1 MSRYLDSVCK
11 LCRREGEKLFLK
23 GNRCYGPKCSFERR
37 SYPPGEHGQKPPSRG
52 ARGDYRRQLRAKQKA
67 KRTYGI
73 FEKQFRNYY
82 FKAARQTG
90 ITGQNLISLLERR
103 LDNVVYRLGFAT
115 SRKQARQFVK
125 HNHFTVNGKRVN
137 IPSYIV
143 QVGDII
149 TPRERSRNLAAI
161 QEALDYARQRGAPEW
176 LDIDT
181 DKAEGRV
188 QGAPLVEQIE
198 TELETQL
205 IIELYSK

>member
-23 GNRCYGPKCSFERR
+23 GRRCLGPKCSFERR
-37 SYPPGEHGQKPPSRG
+37 SYPPGDHGQKPPTR
-52 ARGDYRRQLRAKQKA
+52 ARGDFRRQLRTKQKA
-67 KRTYGI
+67 KRIYGI

-90 ITGQNLISLLERR
+90 ITGENLIALLERR

-115 SRKQARQFVK
+115 SRKQARQLVK

-137 IPSYIV
+137 IPSYLV
-143 QVGDII
+143 EVGDVI
-149 TPRERSRNLAAI
+149 TPREKSREKITI
-161 QEALDYARQRGAPEW
+161 QEALEFSKQRGAPEW
-176 LDIDT
+176 LEIDA
-181 DKAEGRV
+181 DKPEGRV
-188 QGAPLVEQIE
+188 QGAPIVEHIAA
-198 TELETQL
+198 ELNTQL

>member
-23 GNRCYGPKCSFERR
+23 GRRCNGPKCSFERR
-37 SYPPGEHGQKPPSRG
+37 SYPPGDHGQKPPNRVR
-52 ARGDYRRQLRAKQKA
+52 RGDFRRQLRAKQKA

-90 ITGQNLISLLERR
+90 IAGENLISLLERR

-115 SRKQARQFVK
+115 SRNQARQLVK

-137 IPSYIV
+137 IPSYTV
-143 QVGDII
+143 QIGDII
-149 TPRERSRNLAAI
+149 TPRERSRNLAII
-161 QEALDYARQRGAPEW
+161 QEALAYAQQHGAPEW

-188 QGAPLVEQIE
+188 QGAPVVEQIA
-198 TELETQL
+198 TDLETQL
-205 IIELYSK
+205 IIELYSR

>member
-23 GNRCYGPKCSFERR
+23 GRRCLGPKCSFERR
-37 SYPPGEHGQKPPSRG
+37 SYPPGDHGQKPPTR
-52 ARGDYRRQLRAKQKA
+52 ARGDFRRQLRTKQKA
-67 KRTYGI
+67 KRIYGI

-90 ITGQNLISLLERR
+90 ITGENLIALLERR

-115 SRKQARQFVK
+115 SRKQARQLVK

-137 IPSYIV
+137 IPSYLV
-143 QVGDII
+143 GVGDVI
-149 TPRERSRNLAAI
+149 TPREKSRENITI
-161 QEALDYARQRGAPEW
+161 QEALEFSKQRGAPEW
-176 LDIDT
+176 LEIDS
-181 DKAEGRV
+181 DKPEGRV
-188 QGAPLVEQIE
+188 QGTPIVEHIAA
-198 TELETQL
+198 ELNTQL

>member
-23 GNRCYGPKCSFERR
+23 GRRCLGPKCSFERR
-37 SYPPGEHGQKPPSRG
+37 SYPPGDHGQKPPTR
-52 ARGDYRRQLRAKQKA
+52 ARGDFRRQLRTKQKA
-67 KRTYGI
+67 KRIYGI

-90 ITGQNLISLLERR
+90 ITGENLIALLERR

-115 SRKQARQFVK
+115 SRKQARQLVK

-137 IPSYIV
+137 IPSYLV
-143 QVGDII
+143 EVGDVI
-149 TPRERSRNLAAI
+149 TPREKSRENITI
-161 QEALDYARQRGAPEW
+161 QEALEFSKQRGAPEW
-176 LDIDT
+176 LEIDA
-181 DKAEGRV
+181 DKPEGRV
-188 QGAPLVEQIE
+188 QGAPIVEHIAS
-198 TELETQL
+198 ELNTQL

>member
-23 GNRCYGPKCSFERR
+23 GSRCNGPKCSFERR
-37 SYPPGEHGQKPPSRG
+37 SYPPGDHGQNPPRVRRS
-52 ARGDYRRQLRAKQKA
+52 GDFRRQLRAKQKA

-90 ITGQNLISLLERR
+90 ITGENLISLLERR

-115 SRKQARQFVK
+115 SRNQARQLVK

-137 IPSYIV
+137 IPSYTV
-143 QVGDII
+143 QIGDVI
-149 TPRERSRNLAAI
+149 TPRERSRNLAII
-161 QEALDYARQRGAPEW
+161 QEALAYAQQRGAPEW
-176 LDIDT
+176 LDMDP

-188 QGAPLVEQIE
+188 QGAPVVEHIA
-198 TELETQL
+198 TDLETQL
-205 IIELYSK
+205 IIELYSR

>member
-11 LCRREGEKLFLK
+11 LCRREGEKLLLK
-23 GNRCYGPKCSFERR
+23 GRRCYGPKCSFERR

-52 ARGDYRRQLRAKQKA
+52 ARGDFRRQLRAKQKA

-82 FKAARQTG
+82 FKATRQTG
-90 ITGQNLISLLERR
+90 ITGENLISILERR

-125 HNHFTVNGKRVN
+125 HNHFMVNGKRVN

-143 QVGDII
+143 QVDDVI
-149 TPRERSRNLAAI
+149 TPRERSRKLAVM
-161 QEALDYARQRGAPEW
+161 QEALDYAQQRGAPEW
-176 LDIDT
+176 LDMDT
-181 DKAEGRV
+181 DKVEGRV
-188 QGAPLVEQIE
+188 QTAPMVKQIA
-198 TELETQL
+198 TELDTQL
-205 IIELYSK
+205 IVELYSK

>member
-23 GNRCYGPKCSFERR
+23 GHRCNGPKCAFERR
-37 SYPPGEHGQKPPSRG
+37 SYPPGEHGQKPPSRV
-52 ARGDYRRQLRAKQKA
+52 RGDFRRQLRAKQKA

-90 ITGQNLISLLERR
+90 ITGENLISLLERR

-115 SRKQARQFVK
+115 SRKQARQLVK

-143 QVGDII
+143 QVGDVIA
-149 TPRERSRNLAAI
+149 PRERSRNLATI
-161 QEALDYARQRGAPEW
+161 QEALDYAKQRGAPEW

-181 DKAEGRV
+181 DKAQGRV
-188 QGAPLVEQIE
+188 QGAPIVEQIAM
-198 TELETQL
+198 ELETQL
-205 IIELYSK
+205 IIELYSR